1 MFSGEKKNTNQTFKN
16 HQVWKVDYEAN
27 LCVAASQTRAAFKR
41 HLVTDTGMAAGLQ
54 FLQAWAKKMVH
65 DFAFLKQ

>member
-54 FLQAWAKKMVH
+54 FLQA
-65 DFAFLKQ
+65 